1 MLEKQN
7 DKRFM
12 IDIDYPDE
20 IYHLREALTDALCTL
35 QKVYEYAHM
44 DSSLVLEV
52 KEALEQAESTL
63 QRTDIY

>member
-1 MLEKQN
+1 
-7 DKRFM
+7 M
-12 IDIDYPDE
+12 IEVNYPDE

-52 KEALEQAESTL
+52 KDSLEQAESTL

>member
-1 MLEKQN
+1 M
-7 DKRFM
+7 
-12 IDIDYPDE
+12 DYPDE
-20 IYHLREALTDALCTL
+20 IYHLRETLTDVLCTL

-52 KEALEQAESTL
+52 KDSMEQAESTL

>member
-1 MLEKQN
+1 MTEV
-7 DKRFM
+7 
-12 IDIDYPDE
+12 DYPDE
-20 IYHLREALTDALCTL
+20 IYHLREALTHALCTL

-52 KEALEQAESTL
+52 KESLEQAESTL

>member
-1 MLEKQN
+1 M
-7 DKRFM
+7 
-12 IDIDYPDE
+12 DYPDE

>member
-1 MLEKQN
+1 
-7 DKRFM
+7 M
-12 IDIDYPDE
+12 IEVNYPDE
-20 IYHLREALTDALCTL
+20 IYHLREALTDTLCTL

-52 KEALEQAESTL
+52 KDSLEQAESTL

>member
-1 MLEKQN
+1 M
-7 DKRFM
+7 
-12 IDIDYPDE
+12 DYPYE
-20 IYHLREALTDALCTL
+20 IYHLREALTRALYKL

>member
-7 DKRFM
+7 DKQCM
-12 IDIDYPDE
+12 TEVDYPDE

-35 QKVYEYAHM
+35 QNVYEYANM
-44 DSSLVLEV
+44 GAYLVLEV
-52 KEALEQAESTL
+52 KNYMEQAESTL

>member
-1 MLEKQN
+1 
-7 DKRFM
+7 M
-12 IDIDYPDE
+12 IEVNYPDE

-44 DSSLVLEV
+44 DSSLVIEV
-52 KEALEQAESTL
+52 KDSLEQAESTL

>member
-1 MLEKQN
+1 
-7 DKRFM
+7 M
-12 IDIDYPDE
+12 IDVDHQDE
-20 IYHLREALTDALCTL
+20 IYHLREALIQALCTL

-52 KEALEQAESTL
+52 KESLEQAESTL